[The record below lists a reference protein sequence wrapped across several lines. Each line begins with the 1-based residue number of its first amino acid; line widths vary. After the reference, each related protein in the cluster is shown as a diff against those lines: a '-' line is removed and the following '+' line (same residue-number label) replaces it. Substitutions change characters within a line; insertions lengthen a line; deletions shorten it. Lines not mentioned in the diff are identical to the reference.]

1 MKIEEW
7 RILKTRDKIYVIV
20 PSTLL
25 GLTLIV
31 LILNN
36 YIISYLPPSI
46 LSIYPLRPCWPSD
59 GMFLGID
66 YINDLHFLNEKSSY
80 HIGEPINPSLRYT
93 TVHGIFTPNIYIKNS
108 QNQTIWH
115 YTSHSLKDG
124 CGIALHYNIQDL
136 TEAPRLNQTG
146 QYEIFA
152 GFLDKFTSFRFSVI
166 SWVGWNK
173 NSIILF

>member
-1 MKIEEW
+1 MKI
-7 RILKTRDKIYVIV
+7 RDKIYVIV

-46 LSIYPLRPCWPSD
+46 LSMYPLRPCWPSNGFSL
-59 GMFLGID
+59 GMD
-66 YINDLHFLNEKSSY
+66 YINDLYFLNEKSSY
-80 HIGEPINPSLRYT
+80 HIGEPINPRLVYT
-93 TVHGIFTPNIYIKNS
+93 TSHDIFTLNIYLRNS
-108 QNQTIWH
+108 QNQTIWNYH
-115 YTSHSLKDG
+115 SHSLKDG
-124 CGIALHYNIQDL
+124 CGMTLHYNIQDL

-146 QYEIFA
+146 QYEMFA

-166 SWVGWNK
+166 P
-173 NSIILF
+173 

>member
-1 MKIEEW
+1 M
-7 RILKTRDKIYVIV
+7 KTRDKIYIIV

-46 LSIYPLRPCWPSD
+46 LLIYPLRPCWPSD
-59 GMFLGID
+59 GFSLGMD

-80 HIGEPINPSLRYT
+80 SVGESLNPGLVYT
-93 TVHGIFTPNIYIKNS
+93 TSHDIFTPNIYLKNS
-108 QNQTIWH
+108 QNQTVWNYDGH
-115 YTSHSLKDG
+115 TLKRG
-124 CGIALHYNIQDL
+124 CGMTLHYSIQDL

-146 QYEIFA
+146 KYEMFA
-152 GFLDKFTSFRFSVI
+152 GSLDKFTSFRFSVI
-166 SWVGWNK
+166 P
-173 NSIILF
+173 